1 MANNAKDNIL
11 LSPLQ
16 RIAKAS
22 ENTDNKM
29 SAVALGV
36 DVLIKGSDNIKSIL
50 ERQTDVLLDIKT
62 AITDLHNDIKGGK
75 AAGKAGG
82 EKGGFGLGGA
92 AKLGIMVVLAAGA
105 VTLASFI
112 MQGIAPVSV
121 AQLATAIL
129 ISLALIPLVKAM
141 VEMLML
147 LSPVRGLG
155 FMAGKFAIS
164 KFGGAAGKSA
174 LGPGGDEMSKNGAM
188 KMAFMVVLGAA
199 VLITVSSYIL
209 SVVKPVE
216 LKKLISAAV
225 IGFALQPMAM
235 AFLGVVMA
243 LKKGGI
249 GMDKN
254 GAKTIAMSML
264 VMVAITLAIAGVAG
278 AMAMMPETFI
288 AGPPL
293 DWIFMTGL
301 MLFVFSIPLAI
312 ILRSVKGLNLKQMIF
327 AALAIPLIALAI
339 AGVSYAMEGLSG
351 NYVAPPAS
359 WTLKAGFALF
369 IFSIPLVMVLRS
381 IKGKTLKEILYAS
394 LAVPLLAGTIVAV
407 ALMFTFLA
415 KVKAYNAPPAKWTL
429 KVGLAMAVFGIAFYF
444 ISKATRGMS
453 IKEIGL
459 AALAMGFI
467 ALGILAVA
475 FIFQYLPD
483 EFKTVPVEWSLKTGL
498 AVAIFGLGFMIV
510 VKLMKTFGVGLKD
523 LAMGLVGIVAIGIAV
538 LATAWIFSVLPGSF
552 VPIPIEWTIGAVF
565 AISAFAVPLGVV
577 GLIATSGVGAA
588 ALGLGALGMILL
600 AGTIWAV
607 AWIFSKLPDLGAIG
621 KNFTDMLLA
630 PVNGMIDSFVRIKE
644 ELGIENLSALGAGL
658 VSIAGGWLALVGALA
673 GQAVGGLLTGV
684 VSGAGK
690 VLDFMTGGL
699 TKTDGP
705 FEVLDKLIRRKKG
718 ITSLGPAVA
727 AAGRG
732 FAELSKYQSKG
743 IKALN
748 ALLPFSNEWR
758 VKYLRSSATHVGTLA
773 KNYGLLAKQSN
784 KMNVGAI
791 NATTKMFDSLRKLA
805 EQDNN
810 PMKVLADDLLKAVAE
825 LSTAVDALDKAV
837 ARQGKTSGEA
847 TSVIGKALNK
857 VKDLVTSN
865 TAEVKKN
872 TPKGGAP
879 KMDFSPVVDAISEL
893 EETLTSS
900 GIKVKKNSGW

>member
-1 MANNAKDNIL
+1 MANAKDNIL

-22 ENTDNKM
+22 ESTDNKM

-36 DVLIKGSDNIKSIL
+36 DVLIKVNDNIKSIL

-105 VTLASFI
+105 VTLASVI

-121 AQLATAIL
+121 GQLATAIL
-129 ISLALIPLVKAM
+129 VSIALIPLVRAM

-155 FMAGKFAIS
+155 FMAGKFALS
-164 KFGGAAGKSA
+164 KFGGAAGKNA

-209 SVVKPVE
+209 SAVQPVE

-254 GAKTIAMSML
+254 GARTIAMSML

-278 AMAMMPETFI
+278 AMAMMPPTFI
-288 AGPPL
+288 EGPPL

-301 MLFVFSIPLAI
+301 MLLVFSVPLSI

-327 AALAIPLIALAI
+327 ASLAIPLIALAI
-339 AGVSYAMEGLSG
+339 AGVSYAMQGLSG
-351 NYVAPPAS
+351 NYVAPPAM

-369 IFSIPLVMVLRS
+369 VFSLPLVMILKS
-381 IKGKTLKEILYAS
+381 IRGLTLKQVLLAS
-394 LAVPLLAGTIVAV
+394 LSVPLLAGTIVAV
-407 ALMFTFLA
+407 ALMFDFLA

-429 KVGLAMAVFGIAFYF
+429 KSGLALAVFGLAFYL
-444 ISKATRGMS
+444 ISKATKSMG
-453 IKEIGL
+453 IKEIGIASL
-459 AALAMGFI
+459 AVAFLAV
-467 ALGILAVA
+467 GILAVA
-475 FIFQYLPD
+475 WIFQYLPD
-483 EFKTVPVEWSLKTGL
+483 EFKTVPEEWALKTGL
-498 AVAIFGLGFMIV
+498 AMAV
-510 VKLMKTFGVGLKD
+510 FGVGFMVITAMMKSFSIGVKD
-523 LAMGLVGIVAIGIAV
+523 MAMGLVGIVATGIAI
-538 LATAWIFSVLPGSF
+538 LAISWIFSVLPGTF
-552 VPIPIEWTIGAVF
+552 TTIPIEWTIGAVI
-565 AISAFAVPLGVV
+565 ALVAFAVPLSVV

-673 GQAVGGLLTGV
+673 GQAVGGVLTGIA
-684 VSGAGK
+684 SGAGK
-690 VLDFMTGGL
+690 VLDFVTGGL

-705 FEVLDKLIRRKKG
+705 FEVLDKLISRRAALL
-718 ITSLGPAVA
+718 TLGPAVA
-727 AAGRG
+727 SAGKG
-732 FAELSKYQSKG
+732 FAELAKSSNKG

-758 VKYLRSSATHVGTLA
+758 VKYLNSSATHVGTLA
-773 KNYGLLAKQSN
+773 KNYGLLAKESN

-805 EQDNN
+805 EQDTN
-810 PMKVLADDLLKAVAE
+810 PMKVLADDLLRAVAE
-825 LSTAVDALDKAV
+825 LSTAVEALDKAV
-837 ARQGKTSGEA
+837 DRQGKTSDEA
-847 TSVIGKALNK
+847 TGVIGKALDK
-857 VKDLVTSN
+857 VKELVTTN

-872 TPKGGAP
+872 TPAGGASEI
-879 KMDFSPVVDAISEL
+879 DFSPVTDAIQDL
-893 EETLTSS
+893 EDTLTGS
-900 GIKVKKNSGW
+900 GIKLRGAAAY

>member
-16 RIAKAS
+16 RIAKATES
-22 ENTDNKM
+22 TDNKM

-36 DVLIKGSDNIKSIL
+36 DVLVKGSDNIKSIL

-62 AITDLHNDIKGGK
+62 AISDLHNDIKGGK
-75 AAGKAGG
+75 AAGKAGS
-82 EKGGFGLGGA
+82 KGGFGLGGA

-129 ISLALIPLVKAM
+129 ISIALIPLVRAM

-155 FMAGKFAIS
+155 FMAGKFALS

-174 LGPGGDEMSKNGAM
+174 LGPGGDEMSKNDAM

-209 SVVKPVE
+209 SVVQPIS
-216 LKKLISAAV
+216 LKKLISAAI
-225 IGFALQPMAM
+225 IGFSLQPMTM

-243 LKKGGI
+243 LKKGKV

-254 GAKTIAMSML
+254 GAKTIGMAML
-264 VMVAITLAIAGVAG
+264 VMIAITLAIAGVAG

-301 MLFVFSIPLAI
+301 MLLVFSIPLAI

-339 AGVSYAMEGLSG
+339 AGVSYAMQGLSG
-351 NYVAPPAS
+351 NYVAPPMS

-369 IFSIPLVMVLRS
+369 VFSIPLVLVLKS
-381 IKGKTLKEILYAS
+381 IKGLSLKEILLAS
-394 LAVPLLAGTIVAV
+394 LAVPLLAGTIVAA
-407 ALMFTFLA
+407 ALMFTFLSN
-415 KVKAYNAPPAKWTL
+415 VKAYNAPPAKWTL

-444 ISKATRGMS
+444 ISKATKGMS

-459 AALAMGFI
+459 AALAMGFV

-483 EFKTVPVEWSLKTGL
+483 EFKTVPVDWSLKTGL

-538 LATAWIFSVLPGSF
+538 LATAWIFSVLPGTF
-552 VPIPIEWTIGAVF
+552 TPIPVEWTIGAVF

-630 PVNGMIDSFVRIKE
+630 PVNGMIDSFVRIKDE
-644 ELGIENLSALGAGL
+644 IGIENLTALGAGL
-658 VSIAGGWLALVGALA
+658 VAVAGGWLALVGALA
-673 GQAVGGLLTGV
+673 GQAVGGLVTGIA
-684 VSGAGK
+684 SAAGK
-690 VLDFMTGGL
+690 TLDFLTFGL

-705 FEVLDKLIRRKKG
+705 FEVLDKLISRRAALK
-718 ITSLGPAVA
+718 TLGPAVA
-727 AAGRG
+727 AAGKG
-732 FAELSKYQSKG
+732 FAQLASHNKKG
-743 IKALN
+743 VAALN
-748 ALLPFSNEWR
+748 ALLPFANEWKVR
-758 VKYLRSSATHVGTLA
+758 YLSSSATHVGTLA
-773 KNYGLLAKQSN
+773 KNYGLLAKESN
-784 KMNVGAI
+784 VMNIGAI
-791 NATTKMFDSLRKLA
+791 EATTKMFDSLRMLA

-810 PMKVLADDLLKAVAE
+810 PMKVLADDLLRAVAE
-825 LSTAVDALDKAV
+825 LSTAVEALDKAV
-837 ARQGKTSGEA
+837 ARQGAASGQA
-847 TSVIGKALNK
+847 TGVIGKALDK
-857 VKDLVTSN
+857 VKDLVTTN

-872 TPKGGAP
+872 TPKGAP
-879 KMDFSPVVDAISEL
+879 KMDFSPVTNAIQDL
-893 EETLTSS
+893 EETLTAS
-900 GIKVKKNSGW
+900 GIKIKKNSGW

>member
-1 MANNAKDNIL
+1 MANAKDNIL

-22 ENTDNKM
+22 ENTDSKM

-36 DVLIKGSDNIKSIL
+36 DVLIKGSDSVKGIL

-75 AAGKAGG
+75 AAGKGGG

-92 AKLGIMVVLAAGA
+92 AKLGIMVILAAGA

-129 ISLALIPLVKAM
+129 ISLALIPLVRAM

-147 LSPVRGLG
+147 LSPVRGMG
-155 FMAGKFAIS
+155 FMAGKFAMS

-174 LGPGGDEMSKNGAM
+174 LAPGGDEMSKNAAM

-235 AFLGVVMA
+235 AFIGVVLA
-243 LKKGGI
+243 LKKGGV

-254 GAKTIAMSML
+254 GAKTIAMAML
-264 VMVAITLAIAGVAG
+264 VMIAITLAIAGVAG
-278 AMAMMPETFI
+278 AMALMPATFI
-288 AGPPL
+288 EGPPL

-301 MLFVFSIPLAI
+301 MLLVFSLPLSI
-312 ILRSVKGLNLKQMIF
+312 ILKSVRGLNLKQMIF
-327 AALAIPLIALAI
+327 AALAIPLLAVAI
-339 AGVSYAMEGLSG
+339 AGVSVAMQALSG
-351 NYVAPPAS
+351 TYVAPPLM

-369 IFSIPLVMVLRS
+369 VFSLPLVLILRS
-381 IKGKTLKEILYAS
+381 IKGLGIKQILMAS
-394 LAVPLLAGTIVAV
+394 LAVPLLALTIVAV
-407 ALMFTFLA
+407 ALMFNYLD
-415 KVKAYNAPPAKWTL
+415 KVKAYNAPPVKWTL
-429 KVGLAMAVFGIAFYF
+429 KTGLALGIFALAFYF
-444 ISKATRGMS
+444 ISKATNTMGVGD
-453 IKEIGL
+453 ILAATFAIGL
-459 AALAMGFI
+459 LAV
-467 ALGILAVA
+467 GILAVA
-475 FIFQYLPD
+475 WIFQYLPD
-483 EFKTVPVEWSLKTGL
+483 TFKTVPAEWALKTGL
-498 AVAIFGLGFMIV
+498 ALAIFGIALVLISKAIKM
-510 VKLMKTFGVGLKD
+510 TGLDTKGM
-523 LAMGLVGIVAIGIAV
+523 LMGLLGIAV
-538 LATAWIFSVLPGSF
+538 ISVAILASAWIFSVLPGTF
-552 VPIPIEWTIGAVF
+552 VTIPIEWTIGAVV
-565 AISAFAVPLGVV
+565 AISAFAVPLGVI

-644 ELGIENLSALGAGL
+644 ELGIENLGALGAGL

-727 AAGRG
+727 AAGKG

-758 VKYLRSSATHVGTLA
+758 VKYLRSSARHVGTLA
-773 KNYGLLAKQSN
+773 ANYGILAKESN

-791 NATTKMFDSLRKLA
+791 DATTKMFDSLRKLA

-810 PMKVLADDLLKAVAE
+810 PMKILADDLLRAVAE
-825 LSTAVDALDKAV
+825 LSTAVEALDKAV
-837 ARQGKTSGEA
+837 DRQGKTSGEA
-847 TSVIGKALNK
+847 TGVIGKALNK

-872 TPKGGAP
+872 TPTGGAP
-879 KMDFSPVVDAISEL
+879 KMDLSPVVDAILDL

-900 GIKVKKNSGW
+900 GIKVKKNTGW